1 MRRIFTWALWIL
13 LIVALGAVI
22 YFVWTQVITDDEEEL
37 VGSSV
42 KLVCSSACRD
52 RGQCGRT
59 LESPQLE
66 VVLGGLDGPAVEAN
80 THDRF
85 IPAGATVEIRE
96 TRTERLEQI
105 NGRQFDENFSR
116 VEWRNNIGDIQ
127 KTGWFAD
134 WCIEQ
139 P

>member
-1 MRRIFTWALWIL
+1 MRRILTWALWIL
-13 LIVALGAVI
+13 LIAALAAVI
-22 YFVWTQVITDDEEEL
+22 YFVWTQLIADGDEEL
-37 VGSSV
+37 VGTTV
-42 KLVCSSACRD
+42 KLVCSAECRD

-59 LESPQLE
+59 LEAPQLE
-66 VVLGGLDGPAVEAN
+66 VVLGGLDGPAVDAN

-96 TRTERLEQI
+96 TRTERVEQI
-105 NGRQFDENFSR
+105 NGRQFDQSFSR